1 MTPTTHN
8 FFFIYGSRCI
18 SFEQHCSREKMFYDE
33 IYLGK
38 VGYTILPWRF
48 IMHLGILEVLRSP
61 ASKNNNNKLKILVNP
76 TFPKHTVLTFSGTS
90 YRRLE
95 LADSSLGKVLYF
107 TILHFTN
114 KKTKGQSLSN
124 YIIQNCTNI
133 SLGKV

>member
-1 MTPTTHN
+1 
-8 FFFIYGSRCI
+8 
-18 SFEQHCSREKMFYDE
+18 
-33 IYLGK
+33 
-38 VGYTILPWRF
+38 
-48 IMHLGILEVLRSP
+48 MHLGILEVLRSP
-61 ASKNNNNKLKILVNP
+61 ASKNKQQQQQQTLKILVNP
-76 TFPKHTVLTFSGTS
+76 TFPKHTILTFSGTS

-124 YIIQNCTNI
+124 YIIQNCMNI